1 MNFTKWFRNL
11 DIVKSL
17 NQIIMLSNV
26 QIEFLAKKINVKLN
40 LPLLGEKAELAI
52 IKKAINKVLD
62 IIEDELPDEFYDF
75 LEDTAQGFD
84 PKEGVN
90 IELLKGNIVPF
101 VNEKVNIPLI
111 NEETEEKLFSTMF
124 DILFDAMTK
133 GKKLAA

>member
-1 MNFTKWFRNL
+1 
-11 DIVKSL
+11 
-17 NQIIMLSNV
+17 MLSNV